1 VKKIKA
7 VNMVRGIRD
16 KQAKDT
22 AGKSASA
29 VVAYFRKKAGKF
41 SVTTVDKVL
50 RTDEDSDD
58 CLRVETESRALHSV

>member
-16 KQAKDT
+16 RQTKDT

-29 VVAYFRKKAGKF
+29 VVAYFRKKA
-41 SVTTVDKVL
+41 DKVL
-50 RTDEDSDD
+50 HTDENSDD